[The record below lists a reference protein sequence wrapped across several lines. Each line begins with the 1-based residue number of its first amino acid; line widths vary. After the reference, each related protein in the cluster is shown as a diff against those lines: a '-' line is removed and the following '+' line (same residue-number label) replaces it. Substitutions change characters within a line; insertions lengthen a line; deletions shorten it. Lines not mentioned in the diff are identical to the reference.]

1 MIRYM
6 CMRAS
11 RRQIDEKTRPTKHP
25 SRQRPSTNITHKRK
39 RHNHQQSRRQETQT
53 HKSELAKP
61 AWPHR
66 RDVPN
71 SKKPARD
78 RCRFWK
84 PSNYKDS
91 IRYGHITLEEPLQ
104 HDHIRAHS
112 RIEETNNVCAGL
124 KCTSPCMPIVLLSA
138 NLSKLR

>member
-1 MIRYM
+1 MKDSITSM
-6 CMRAS
+6 NWKS
-11 RRQIDEKTRPTKHP
+11 RLGLIDATYPTLKTS
-25 SRQRPSTNITHKRK
+25 SRS
-39 RHNHQQSRRQETQT
+39 
-53 HKSELAKP
+53 
-61 AWPHR
+61 
-66 RDVPN
+66 VPILM
-71 SKKPARD
+71 
-78 RCRFWK
+78 